1 MFEPQVPLIALSP
14 AVRSARLAEIE
25 LGRLL
30 VLRAT
35 NSAAAGL
42 GVRADALSARAEL
55 SAGVLRLSGG
65 PVRFEALALE
75 TMLAALEIE
84 YLLEADLPG
93 LAMRA
98 PASGDLIVTSGRPA
112 AGLFV
117 SRPGDEGAAALFDP
131 ATATLRPYLTPRV
144 ATQLALGWRLV
155 ERAQRTRVLLEYRA
169 PEPYARELPHR
180 AYGEDGD

>member
-1 MFEPQVPLIALSP
+1 MFEPQAPLIALSP